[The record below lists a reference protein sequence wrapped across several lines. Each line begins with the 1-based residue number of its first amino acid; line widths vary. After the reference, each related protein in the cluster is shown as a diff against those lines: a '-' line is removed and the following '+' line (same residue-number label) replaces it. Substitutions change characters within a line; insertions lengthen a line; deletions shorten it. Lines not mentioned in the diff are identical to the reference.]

1 MANLITLARTVLLFI
16 TVAFIYL
23 SLPQDGEPGSVAW
36 AVVGAVLTFVVFIGD
51 ALDGMVARAR
61 GETSPAGAVFDI
73 AGDRV
78 VENVYWVVF
87 AHIGILPV
95 WFALIMIARSF
106 LVDGL
111 RALALTEGKTPF
123 GEKTMMTSSL
133 GVWLAASRFHR
144 ALFGAA
150 KVVTFIWLCLYL
162 AAEAAVRSDP
172 AGTTGIAGLPEFM
185 RVTGV
190 ALATFTLFYSLVRGA
205 VVVWDSR
212 HMLGLPTIQFGES
225 PPAPPTTQLPQT
237 PGESTETAEA
247 NRR

>member
-1 MANLITLARTVLLFI
+1 MANLITLARVALLFI
-16 TVAFIYL
+16 TIGFIYL
-23 SLPQDGEPGSVAW
+23 SLPQGEGQGDALW

-51 ALDGMVARAR
+51 ALDGVVARAR
-61 GETSPAGAVFDI
+61 GEAGPAGAVFDI

-78 VENVYWVVF
+78 VENAYWVVF

-95 WFALIMIARSF
+95 WFALIMLARSF

-123 GEKTMMTSSL
+123 GENTMMTSRL
-133 GVWLAASRFHR
+133 GVWLAASRLHR

-162 AAEAAVRSDP
+162 AVDAQVRQDPTWAVQFPAAPD
-172 AGTTGIAGLPEFM
+172 FM
-185 RVTGV
+185 RTVGI
-190 ALATFTLFYSLVRGA
+190 ALATFTLIYSLVRGA

-212 HMLGLPTIQFGES
+212 QSLGFAGN
-225 PPAPPTTQLPQT
+225 
-237 PGESTETAEA
+237 G
-247 NRR
+247 R